1 MMSRRKNRS
10 LEREEPKKEAYDLVL
25 IVCEGE
31 KTEKFYFDSLIKFK
45 KLSSV
50 NIKVTPGKG
59 SDPVSVIETAL
70 EKAEKQKKCLPF
82 DRIYCVIDRDE
93 HKNFDNAIK
102 MAKDNNIDL
111 IISYP
116 SFEYWYL
123 CHFKYSRSPIIR
135 ADNKS
140 AGDNCIA
147 ILNIE
152 WKKAFSNR
160 YEKNTANL
168 YQILHDKLET
178 ALNNAAKSLKA
189 AESEEESNPSTKVHI
204 LVDYLRKLKI

>member
-1 MMSRRKNRS
+1 MSRRKNRS

-31 KTEKFYFDSLIKFK
+31 KTEKFYFRSLIKFE

-50 NIKVTPGKG
+50 NIKIISGTG
-59 SDPVSVIETAL
+59 SDPVSVIKTAL
-70 EKAEKQKKCLPF
+70 KEVEDQKEYLPF
-82 DRIYCVIDRDE
+82 NKVYCVVDRDE
-93 HKNFDNAIK
+93 HKNFSNAVNMIK
-102 MAKDNNIDL
+102 DKNLEL

-123 CHFKYSRSPIIR
+123 CHFKYSRAPITR
-135 ADNKS
+135 S
-140 AGDNCIA
+140 GTRSSGDNCVA
-147 ILNIE
+147 TLNAE
-152 WKKAFSNR
+152 WKKVFGNE
-160 YEKNTANL
+160 YEKNTETL
-168 YQILHDKLET
+168 YEILHDKLEI
-178 ALNNAAKSLKA
+178 ALSNAAKSLKA